1 MNVSELLK
9 DPLNAEIVGLLAAT
23 KLSEVEKRLWVFALP
38 KMLEKQKLELK
49 GNLEKELEY
58 EMRVEEN
65 ARNQF
70 LTALQKGI

>member
-38 KMLEKQKLELK
+38 KISEKQKLDLK

-58 EMRVEEN
+58 EMKVEEK